1 MAGHDGQAQWEG
13 RLPRWNASVRSLVFI
28 QMAVGSHGRIVSGRV
43 QSACENL
50 PFHVEDE
57 GWGREPAV
65 MVPVRTE
72 GAWTKTSGPQMS
84 IESLLFARYH

>member
-1 MAGHDGQAQWEG
+1 MAGCDGQAQWER

-28 QMAVGSHGRIVSGRV
+28 QMAVGSHGRTVSGRV
-43 QSACENL
+43 ESACENL

-57 GWGREPAV
+57 VWGREPAV

-72 GAWTKTSGPQMS
+72 EAWTKTSVPQMS
-84 IESLLFARYH
+84 TESLLLARYH